1 MKFSEIIGQKIC
13 VDKLRNHVREG
24 RISHAQL
31 FAGQEGSGNLAL
43 ALAYA
48 TYINCT
54 NRTVDDSCG
63 TCPSCHKF
71 SRLIHPD
78 MHFVFPVAPKK
89 NADKTVSDDYVNVF
103 REMVIEQPY
112 SGFQEWIQAMDIDNK
127 QATINTEQGNE
138 IIRKLSL
145 RSFESKYKTMLIWFP
160 EKMNH
165 YAANKLLK
173 ILEEPPDNTLFL
185 LVSEKPD
192 ELLPTILSRT
202 QKIDIPPTEEKEI
215 ALTLVAKGLC
225 GEEQALNIAR
235 LCEGN
240 FNLALQ
246 LIHSNEQENLLQNEF
261 RSWMFFCSQT
271 SALQKAIS
279 WSENFSQENRETIK
293 NLIQYGVRV
302 VRQLLLQHLGISPLI
317 RETPEEEKFNRD
329 FMKHVHAGNCEQI
342 LQVLS
347 TCAYEIE
354 RNGNAKIVLTDT
366 SMRIARL
373 LAEPPKAVA

>member
-112 SGFQEWIQAMDIDNK
+112 SEFQEWIQAMDID
-127 QATINTEQGNE
+127 
-138 IIRKLSL
+138 
-145 RSFESKYKTMLIWFP
+145 Y
-160 EKMNH
+160 
-165 YAANKLLK
+165 
-173 ILEEPPDNTLFL
+173 
-185 LVSEKPD
+185 
-192 ELLPTILSRT
+192 
-202 QKIDIPPTEEKEI
+202 
-215 ALTLVAKGLC
+215 
-225 GEEQALNIAR
+225 
-235 LCEGN
+235 
-240 FNLALQ
+240 
-246 LIHSNEQENLLQNEF
+246 
-261 RSWMFFCSQT
+261 
-271 SALQKAIS
+271 
-279 WSENFSQENRETIK
+279 
-293 NLIQYGVRV
+293 
-302 VRQLLLQHLGISPLI
+302 
-317 RETPEEEKFNRD
+317 
-329 FMKHVHAGNCEQI
+329 
-342 LQVLS
+342 
-347 TCAYEIE
+347 
-354 RNGNAKIVLTDT
+354 
-366 SMRIARL
+366 
-373 LAEPPKAVA
+373 